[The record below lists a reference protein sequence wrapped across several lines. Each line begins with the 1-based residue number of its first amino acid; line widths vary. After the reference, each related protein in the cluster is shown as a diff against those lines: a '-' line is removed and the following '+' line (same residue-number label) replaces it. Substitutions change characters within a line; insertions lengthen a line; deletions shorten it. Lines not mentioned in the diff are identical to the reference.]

1 MEVIKDI
8 RTRKGANLNLKGGA
22 EKILDKTVSPT
33 NFAIRPDDFFGIA
46 PKLILKEGASVKLGS
61 PIFFSKKNPN
71 IKFVSPVAGTITSV
85 VRGPKRKIENIIIKA
100 SNKQDSIKYSVSGW
114 DKKNRDDLKSLLTS
128 SGNWSFIH
136 QRPYGII
143 ANPTDTPKAIFC
155 IDCKNRPGAW

>member
-22 EKILDKTVSPT
+22 EKILDKTVSPL

-46 PKLILKEGASVKLGS
+46 PKLILKEGAPVKLGS

-100 SNKQDSIKYSVSGW
+100 STKQDSIKHSVSGW
-114 DKKNRDDLKSLLTS
+114 DKKIVMT
-128 SGNWSFIH
+128 
-136 QRPYGII
+136 
-143 ANPTDTPKAIFC
+143 
-155 IDCKNRPGAW
+155 